1 MPIADLLKDPL
12 ILQGVKIA
20 IVLVLYLV
28 AATVARILVQR
39 LGRHHEHDTL
49 RIRSTLHTVRM
60 ALRLF
65 FAVVL
70 LIVLGVDLAVI
81 PAFLG
86 SFLAIV
92 GVACFAAWSILTN
105 ITAGLVIFAA
115 KDLQVGDKVK
125 VIDERE
131 SIIGTVVEFRL
142 WSVVLRTT
150 DSGLA
155 YVPNI
160 SMVQRVTI
168 ILSCARPGR
177 TTRLMQQQPP
187 AASETA

>member
-1 MPIADLLKDPL
+1 MPLADLLKDPL
-12 ILQGVKIA
+12 ILQVVKAAVVLGV
-20 IVLVLYLV
+20 YLV
-28 AATVARILVQR
+28 AATVARIVVGR
-39 LGRHHEHDTL
+39 LGVAHEHDAL
-49 RIRSTLHTVRM
+49 RIRSTLKTVRL

-65 FAVVL
+65 FGVVL

-105 ITAGLVIFAA
+105 LTAGLVIFAA

-125 VIDERE
+125 IIDDRE
-131 SIIGTVVEFRL
+131 TIIGTVVEFRL
-142 WSVVLRTT
+142 WSVVLRL
-150 DSGLA
+150 DDGGLA

-160 SMVQRVTI
+160 AVVQRVSV
-168 ILSCARPGR
+168 ILACAKPRR
-177 TTRLMQQQPP
+177 TTQLMQQTPP
-187 AASETA
+187 AG

>member
-1 MPIADLLKDPL
+1 MPLADLLKDPL
-12 ILQGVKIA
+12 ILQGVKAA
-20 IVLVLYLV
+20 IVLALYLV
-28 AATVARILVQR
+28 AATVARVVVFR
-39 LGRHHEHDTL
+39 LGTSHEHDAY

-65 FAVVL
+65 FAIVL

-131 SIIGTVVEFRL
+131 SIVGTVVEFRL
-142 WSVVLRTT
+142 WSVVLRT
-150 DSGLA
+150 DDGGLA

-160 SMVQRVTI
+160 SMVQRATI
-168 ILSCARPGR
+168 ILVAGRPGR
-177 TTRLMQQQPP
+177 TTALMKAP
-187 AASETA
+187 TT